1 LISGDIAADSVSILL
16 GNSNSGVSALQSFSL
31 KTQQDSRES
40 MSYLRKT
47 LERIGQ
53 QRGHIGAFQSRV
65 ETATSNLYQS
75 SLAYSE
81 ANSRITD
88 ADIAEESSKL
98 TANQILQ
105 QSAASVLGQANQQP
119 RLVLSLLQG
128 I

>member
-1 LISGDIAADSVSILL
+1 
-16 GNSNSGVSALQSFSL
+16 
-31 KTQQDSRES
+31 

-47 LERIGQ
+47 LERLGQ

-65 ETATSNLYQS
+65 ETATNNLQQA

-98 TANQILQ
+98 TSNQIIQ
-105 QSAASVLGQANQQP
+105 QAAASVLGQANLQP
-119 RLVLSLLQG
+119 RLVLQLLEG
-128 I
+128 L